1 MSARSISGIE
11 LGAVGLALEI
21 EGETLLAAI
30 EQGKG
35 RALAVD
41 KRRKMPR
48 ILAARPLDLEHLGAG
63 FRQHQARQRPRQ
75 QRGEIQNEK
84 ARERLHVFHLNNNG
98 GSVPV
103 FTIHITLVSVTTDTS
118 VPISTALDACSTQ
131 TSYCR
136 ANTNTLSAGGSA
148 AISTAV

>member
-1 MSARSISGIE
+1 MAR
-11 LGAVGLALEI
+11 V
-21 EGETLLAAI
+21 
-30 EQGKG
+30 
-35 RALAVD
+35 LAV
-41 KRRKMPR
+41 
-48 ILAARPLDLEHLGAG
+48 RPFDLDYLGAG
-63 FRQHQARQRPRQ
+63 FRQHEGGQRPRQ
-75 QRGEIQNEK
+75 QRGEIQDEY
-84 ARERLHVFHLNNNG
+84 AGQRLHESYPLHMILSENRPPLSGSCAHRNSSG

-118 VPISTALDACSTQ
+118 VPISTALEACSTQ

>member
-1 MSARSISGIE
+1 MAK
-11 LGAVGLALEI
+11 
-21 EGETLLAAI
+21 T
-30 EQGKG
+30 
-35 RALAVD
+35 RALAID
-41 KRRKMPR
+41 DGRKAPHV
-48 ILAARPLDLEHLGAG
+48 LAARPLDLDHLGAG

-75 QRGEIQNEK
+75 QRGEIENEK
-84 ARERLHVFHLNNNG
+84 AGERLHEIYLNSSC

-118 VPISTALDACSTQ
+118 VPTSTALEACSTQ
-131 TSYCR
+131 MSYCR